1 MPSAGPPRS
10 DETESNPRRRPTDR
24 RPSTAGGGGLLGG
37 HRGSQSNGLSQSQ
50 FEALLVVSVRTLPGW
65 KQGRKQPSGA
75 ARTLLAYR
83 QHQPTSG
90 SCGGLK
96 VALVQQVPHPRG
108 AETFVDPGPDF
119 EEAVRKA
126 RTTTT
131 EPVPVRGRRLH
142 AGGVSPV
149 RPSPFRPSARRGRK
163 RSGVA
168 DCSLIAPTDFPKVH
182 ADACVV
188 ARTAPEVDRR
198 PSRLVPEFAL

>member
-1 MPSAGPPRS
+1 MSSAGPPRS
-10 DETESNPRRRPTDR
+10 DETESIPRRRPTDR
-24 RPSTAGGGGLLGG
+24 RPSTAGGGGLFGG

-50 FEALLVVSVRTLPGW
+50 FAALLVVSVRTLPGVEA
-65 KQGRKQPSGA
+65 GRKQPRGA
-75 ARTLLAYR
+75 ARTLLAHH

-90 SCGGLK
+90 SCGRLQGS
-96 VALVQQVPHPRG
+96 AG
-108 AETFVDPGPDF
+108 AAGASSESAETFADPGPDLD
-119 EEAVRKA
+119 EAVRKA

-131 EPVPVRGRRLH
+131 GPVPVRGRRLH
-142 AGGVSPV
+142 AGGVPPV
-149 RPSPFRPSARRGRK
+149 KPSPFRPSARRGGK

-168 DCSLIAPTDFPKVH
+168 DCSFIAPTDFPKVH